1 MNVLRRDVTK
11 NACYKRGYKLK
22 RTPQREVRDL
32 SAATRSP
39 LAGIA
44 GFEPAQ
50 CRSQSPVP

>member
-1 MNVLRRDVTK
+1 MNILRRDVTK
-11 NACYKRGYKLK
+11 NACYKRRYKLK